1 MVMSHFLLPRYSN
14 QQTSYSIS
22 AFTKNSVPNVRCAKP
37 KQEVEIIEIFD
48 SPPPSPPLPPAMSV
62 NPINPMP
69 VPVEVP
75 GAPPTAPAAPPTAPS
90 AVELSPEQRDILEK
104 VKDGRNVFFTG
115 SAGS

>member
-75 GAPPTAPAAPPTAPS
+75 GAPPTAPS